1 MQTDDLAAQ
10 MVREM
15 EETPK
20 EIAEAE
26 LIVEALRA
34 WGPLVSS
41 GYECPAAG
49 QTMHVAADWI
59 EKAIRAERAGKDG
72 RCKCTFAQKMT
83 GDGCDVCNPERAKDY
98 DHDR

>member
-1 MQTDDLAAQ
+1 MTQPTDDLASQ
-10 MVREM
+10 MVREI

-20 EIAEAE
+20 ELAEAE
-26 LIVEALRA
+26 LIVTALRA
-34 WGPLVSS
+34 WGPLISS

-72 RCKCTFAQKMT
+72 R
-83 GDGCDVCNPERAKDY
+83 
-98 DHDR
+98 